1 MFAIERKTGA
11 GRTAKW
17 DPVEGE
23 YSTADLAK
31 NIARMRFG
39 RNNPSVRVVDRDAP
53 GRLK

>member
-1 MFAIERKTGA
+1 MFVIERKTTS

-17 DPVEGE
+17 ERVEGE

-39 RNNPSVRVVDRDAP
+39 RNNPAVRVVDRDAP